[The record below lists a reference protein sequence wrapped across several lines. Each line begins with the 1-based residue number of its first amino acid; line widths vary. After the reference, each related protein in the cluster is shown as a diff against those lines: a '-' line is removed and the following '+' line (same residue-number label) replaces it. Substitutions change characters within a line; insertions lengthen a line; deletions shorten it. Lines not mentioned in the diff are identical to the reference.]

1 MIRLGSGA
9 EFDLIRALVAR
20 WELAGGGLATGL
32 GDDAATLTAPR
43 GDKLVVSTDA
53 AVEGIHFRRDWLS
66 LREAGYRATAAALSD
81 LAAMAATPLG
91 VLVAFTAEPAHRD
104 DLLEI
109 ADGVGDAVRGA
120 GTVIVGGNISAGP
133 ALTITTTVVGS
144 AFDPVTRKG
153 ARAGDALYVSGKLG
167 GPAAALRSLGK
178 GEQPRPH
185 HRERFAAP
193 SPRLREARW
202 LAARGA
208 TALIDISDGL
218 ARDAE
223 HLAVASGVSIR
234 LDADRI
240 PVIDGATFEDAAGG
254 GEEYELLC
262 AASHDVDVS
271 AFAAAFGIPLT
282 LVGSVVAGQ
291 SPAVELTRDG
301 VRVAAPPGYD
311 HFSR

>member
-1 MIRLGSGA
+1 MIRLGSGG
-9 EFDLIRALVAR
+9 EFDLIRALAAR
-20 WELAGGGLATGL
+20 WGALATGL

-91 VLVAFTAEPAHRD
+91 ILVAFTADPARRD

-109 ADGVGDAVRGA
+109 GDGIGDAVRAA

-144 AFDPVTRKG
+144 AFEPLTRSG
-153 ARAGDALYVSGKLG
+153 ARAGDMVYVSGKLG
-167 GPAAALRSLGK
+167 GPAAAVRALANS
-178 GEQPRPH
+178 EQAAPS
-185 HRERFAAP
+185 HRQRLAAP

-208 TALIDISDGL
+208 TAMIDISDGL

-223 HLAVASGVSIR
+223 HLAVASRVSIH

-240 PVIDGATFEDAAGG
+240 PLIEGATFEEAAGG

-262 AASHDVDVS
+262 TASNDVDVS
-271 AFAAAFGIPLT
+271 AFTEAFGLPLT
-282 LVGSVVAGQ
+282 CVGSVVASE
-291 SPAVELTRDG
+291 SPGVELTRNG

>member
-1 MIRLGSGA
+1 MIRLGSGG
-9 EFDLIRALVAR
+9 EFDLIRALAAR
-20 WELAGGGLATGL
+20 WGTLATGL

-43 GDKLVVSTDA
+43 GDRLVVSTDA

-91 VLVAFTAEPAHRD
+91 ILVAFTADPAHRD

-109 ADGVGDAVRGA
+109 GDGVGDAVRAA
-120 GTVIVGGNISAGP
+120 GTVIVGGNISAGS

-144 AFDPVTRKG
+144 AFEPLTRSG
-153 ARAGDALYVSGKLG
+153 ARAGDAVYVSGKLG
-167 GPAAALRSLGK
+167 GPAAAVRALANA
-178 GEQPRPH
+178 EQPAPG
-185 HRERFAAP
+185 HRQRLAAP

-202 LAARGA
+202 LAARGS
-208 TALIDISDGL
+208 TAMIDISDGL

-223 HLAVASGVSIR
+223 HLAVASGVSIHV
-234 LDADRI
+234 DADRI
-240 PVIDGATFEDAAGG
+240 PVIDGATFEEAAGG

-262 AASHDVDVS
+262 AVSNDLDVS
-271 AFAAAFGIPLT
+271 GFTKAFGLPLT
-282 LVGSVVAGQ
+282 RVGSVVASE
-291 SPAVELTRDG
+291 SPGVAMTRKG

>member
-9 EFDLIRALVAR
+9 EFDLIRALASR
-20 WELAGGGLATGL
+20 WEGGSLATGL
-32 GDDAATLTAPR
+32 GDDAAILTAPR

-91 VLVAFTAEPAHRD
+91 ILVAFTTDPARRD
-104 DLLEI
+104 DLLEM
-109 ADGVGDAVRGA
+109 ADGIGDAVRSA
-120 GTVIVGGNISAGP
+120 GTVIVGGNVSAGP
-133 ALTITTTVVGS
+133 ALTITMTVVGS
-144 AFDPVTRKG
+144 AFEPLTRSG
-153 ARAGDALYVSGKLG
+153 ARAGDAVYVSGRLG
-167 GPAAALRSLGK
+167 GPAAAVRALANA
-178 GEQPRPH
+178 EQPRPH
-185 HRERFAAP
+185 HRDRLAGP

-208 TALIDISDGL
+208 TAMIDISDGL

-223 HLAVASGVSIR
+223 HLAVASGVSIH

-240 PVIDGATFEDAAGG
+240 PLIDGATFEEGAGG

-262 AASHDVDVS
+262 TASREVDVS
-271 AFAAAFGIPLT
+271 GFADAFGVPLT
-282 LVGSVVAGQ
+282 LVGSVVA
-291 SPAVELTRDG
+291 SEAPHVELTRNG
-301 VRVAAPPGYD
+301 VRVAVPPGYD